1 MISYEPFWK
10 TLQEREMSTYTLI
23 YKHGILPDTLQ
34 RLRDGKTIT
43 TKTLNT
49 LCSVLECSVSDI
61 LEYVPDK

>member
-10 TLQEREMSTYTLI
+10 TLQEREMSTYMLI